1 MTARPSSGPCND
13 PDFTTPDATPH
24 GTQRR
29 LQALAARAWSP
40 QAIQDCTQIP
50 AYLIDTI
57 TTTGQAVPPP
67 VARSI
72 ARAYNQLWDRDPPLT
87 TPAQRQAAR
96 DTREHA
102 ARQDWPPPQAWDDD
116 HIDNPAAQPAPDWK
130 PHPRTTR
137 RTRDLIEDAEFLRAN
152 DDYQQATIPQ
162 LATRLGVTR
171 ASLEKAYS
179 RTRQRATQPEA
190 EGEAEAG

>member
-1 MTARPSSGPCND
+1 MTPLPSSGPSHD
-13 PDFTTPDATPH
+13 PDFTTPDATPQ

-40 QAIQDCTQIP
+40 QAIQDHTQIP
-50 AYLIDTI
+50 AHLIHAI
-57 TTTGQAVPPP
+57 TTTGNAVPPP

-72 ARAYNQLWDRDPPLT
+72 ARAYNQLWDRDPPQT

-96 DTREHA
+96 DTRERA
-102 ARQDWPPPQAWDDD
+102 ELQGWPPPQAWDDD
-116 HIDNPAAQPAPDWK
+116 HIDNPGAQPAPDWK

-137 RTRDLIEDAEFLRAN
+137 KTRDLIEDAEFLRHN
-152 DDYQQATIPQ
+152 DDYRQATIPQ

-179 RTRQRATQPEA
+179 RTRPRTA
-190 EGEAEAG
+190 ESNEAEAG